1 MAGVQRNNN
10 GGRNMIGMLYT
21 KKLQRLLAVLVFM
34 QFVAGMAAV
43 KSFAGDQN
51 LRPSAAKG
59 DRKNS
64 IKATIVVNDLAK
76 SYPKADRASKDGGV
90 KSSDV
95 FAQYL
100 GDGYVL
106 STVVDD
112 LAYGSFIKKE
122 IDLFKSK
129 SAKLN
134 LAKPENFGTINEGD
148 KFYALY
154 FHDRPLALVRKDAK
168 GGLKVLQAADVD
180 NFDIP
185 LEVITEIKAEGLAA
199 KQLAIDI
206 LIKDYQVLEKRAL
219 VPVDQRM
226 TVEFKELNDYVSSIY
241 EAEKAKNLKSGMIES
256 KAREAARTFAKE
268 AGLAIAGGKG
278 LSLSVQSQRDGVEV
292 PPGFNVTTSGYF
304 NFIRSNKNVEDLIRE
319 KLSVL
324 DTMDDQTRDVVTQEI
339 RDTMNEQAQLPEA
352 TRDEVVAMYHQL
364 NVKRYLAT
372 GNLEMARVAVR
383 SSGTKEDM
391 HIESFLPVSSG
402 SQAGQSDTFLNVMG
416 ETMVL
421 EKLVADFASLFTDR
435 AVSYR
440 DDATFLMWAHKEELN
455 VPELNKKGRVV
466 YDDIVG
472 KLRDYAN
479 ILNKPEYTGLAQ
491 QMEQKTS
498 PNPGTVNLMEALEE
512 MIKHETNADS
522 KLEMETALRILKE
535 KASEVVDPLKIGIDV
550 VIMQMA
556 KSEYSG
562 VLFTV
567 NPATKMAGVA
577 QALYN
582 SWYMN
587 NDEMVY
593 FEMDKDGNKVI
604 TGTKPCVVSFDVA
617 YGYGENV
624 VGGKVTPDKYI
635 MATRNGT
642 DWFVIDRIKGT
653 KLIQMKNY
661 EEVIDMLKDKI
672 SEEHI
677 MSMVPMVR
685 DAVAYA
691 EVGKRINN
699 VLTVKLYGTKYLK
712 ADPNKKD
719 ETDKDKKQRMQAIA
733 EEISGMIKDKKS
745 ESDIIAFIE
754 SKFNVVPSGSQ
765 EKGIREEVLAG
776 VVKEAVKQVNDAEAK
791 TDHGMRQLAKE
802 LGGKN
807 QADDFMYMVKETW
820 ENKSYDNLATRLDIL
835 ERLHLSMT
843 DMHNLSYLF
852 RSRIDNSFTCN
863 CETTEAHQNQFTMS
877 DEDAANIARMGWAIT
892 TFYKDMRDVEFAI
905 ERDFNAP
912 EGKQIKMYGIDEYGN
927 VIGVSDGSNNKVV
940 PVKNEAEKNR
950 IKAIPYRLYNVQA
963 RPYTAEYLKVNVVRA
978 RKEADEKFI
987 EDNEIKPIASGT
999 KGENATEAY
1008 TLKYDNGHDVA
1019 WHAEKIRQLKRAE
1032 FSKEEISMLIEKGF
1046 NPADY
1051 SAEKPLPVALY
1062 LLEADPNHDPIMR
1075 LVNAVITKRGGD
1087 TCHAAIFCREQG
1099 IPAVTGAGEVML
1111 NGKALDDGDALIV
1124 DANNGNI
1131 YEMAKDEGK
1140 RIPVKFVKF
1149 KIKPHAIP
1157 GDDDDAKYA
1166 PGKNPI
1172 KYPKIG
1178 QIIAAT
1184 SAAQL
1189 NSPIMLAVDSDG
1201 NSLTRAEFKGEEI
1214 GLNVFAGYG
1223 FDMLN
1228 DIVAGKIASP
1238 VRITASD
1245 LLRGKV
1251 KVSETFAKDLEKL
1264 ATGNL
1269 LKNTAFMAS
1278 YEKAFGMRFTAADM
1292 MYLLVGVDVL
1302 KDIQAGVVKEK
1313 DIPQTQQ
1320 TAADFVR
1327 GLSGD
1332 AADVVLYAYGLMQ
1345 RRFNY
1350 DYNIIS
1356 DLKNHPWI
1364 LGDIQ
1369 KKLNEKGYKTFA
1381 EYVNKEFTAFYR
1393 MMGFT
1398 IAPTQNAKNRAYDFA
1413 QDKIRGMPGSEVFA
1427 WAGVNPL
1434 VGLRG
1439 TSLEIEGVDLNDQ
1452 LDGNQ
1457 KILGF
1462 LIDSVIDAHET
1473 TGNQAWFYVFVRST
1487 RELDAL
1493 RAIIE
1498 RVAARRGKL
1507 PKQLGIMIEVPSAAL
1522 VIEEMSQRMAK
1533 MEKDF
1538 AKYGVEHCFYS
1549 FGTNDY
1555 SHLAGKG
1562 DREDPRMKLK
1572 IMDPM
1577 AAQIVKAMVDARY
1590 FYDAKKN
1597 NLPLV
1602 DEGADVIT
1610 QLIEAVVK
1618 SANDKD
1624 IVTSLC
1630 GEAITALVGRRDYAA
1645 AGKIMSILDSFGISM
1660 MKVRLVSSMVRY
1672 DVIAATKEITTPQ
1685 KKRSVLIDLA
1695 AAKELKQDVGVVKGE
1710 VIYVSSAEDLLPD
1723 VLRNLEGGDSEDSK
1737 EKDIEKK
1744 REFLEMQSLDS
1755 ARSTVRTYG
1764 KIVVLSRNLIAQD
1777 WGELVGE
1784 LGNSLFNKL
1793 LGEGMLEDI
1802 GGSLYIWTNLASSE
1816 EQVKNSLREKGY
1828 DAESISKIV
1837 KKWQRAVD
1845 NTAEGLEKRGI
1856 DWDDLQYAKAIL
1868 IDADVNL
1875 KGWEIFFDEDKS
1887 VVPMR
1892 VKAVV
1897 PGIGAMRDELEG
1909 KYVTIDYAAK
1919 KVYDGDLDV
1928 KQKPAM
1934 LRSLP
1939 VPAQKP
1945 EVETRSA
1952 VREDA
1957 NTAYEKMVFH
1967 PLILQAYDAQKQT
1980 LNAEKRSELNGVF
1993 DEYVGKLLEEA
2004 EKIGEESDLAKRAWL
2019 AEKLER
2025 KCFVLPEKEVRN
2037 FMLNNVLPYVKDG
2050 KSLKDNLNKHA
2061 VGLVRQAYF
2070 ASLEKDIKALLAG
2083 KSVAEFV
2090 TGVFA
2095 DQMSDALTNNQ
2106 GVMVIHTLTSLNCAN
2121 FNAMRGGF
2129 LVETV
2134 NPNPDYGL
2142 LGAARALADFWQ
2154 INRWELQAFKNVW
2167 EGLSVEQRQNFGL
2180 QITNVRGT
2188 QAGAVMIGWKLVL
2201 ENMGIIPGKDGLQVG
2216 VNIETPSNSL
2226 ALDKYIE
2233 HFKGFGTG
2241 LSFITY
2247 DTMMLGAA
2255 WGGVDIYWNEWRRL
2269 ATEEELTDFGT
2280 KAAWM
2285 AEQKLADANA
2295 ADPSVKRFVVKFD
2308 TDAAKAEAVS
2318 SARDAAKV
2326 VEEAAPAVVVEKARP
2341 MPVPAA
2347 INRVSSKD
2355 RSFYEATT
2363 LNYGNVVKS
2372 VAALEKTQGAFVIGA
2387 NTIFE
2392 NAGSIEA
2399 LKKMKEASSVL
2410 DVAVWAKSEAD
2421 AQTLKYL
2428 GVDKYAT
2435 IYVGLKQAL
2444 TAMESYKIAV
2454 NRVVLIASDLDMDN
2468 IKGEY
2473 QVPDAMDFFHKNPEL
2488 KAVHVSTPRTGEVQK
2503 RVNSMPLV
2511 FAKAASIIFNDKEA
2525 VLKQIKRMSAMY
2537 AEKGMLTD
2545 EDVKRIE
2552 SLTTQISDIPLITV
2566 EDSVAEM
2573 AVTYEETLN
2582 KI

>member
-1 MAGVQRNNN
+1 
-10 GGRNMIGMLYT
+10 MLCL
-21 KKLQRLLAVLVFM
+21 KKLQRLIAVLVFM
-34 QFVAGMAAV
+34 QFVAGTAAV
-43 KSFAGDQN
+43 RSFAFDRN
-51 LRPSAAKG
+51 LRPAPAK
-59 DRKNS
+59 DAHESS
-64 IKATIVVNDLAK
+64 IKTKLVGSDLAK
-76 SYPKADRASKDGGV
+76 SYPGSDRAAKDGGV
-90 KSSDV
+90 SSGDV

-100 GDGYVL
+100 GEGYVL
-106 STVVDD
+106 ATVIDD
-112 LAYGSFIKKE
+112 LAYGAFVKKE
-122 IDLFKSK
+122 IDLAKSK
-129 SAKLN
+129 SAKQHLS
-134 LAKPENFGTINEGD
+134 KSENFGAISAGD

-154 FHDRPLALVRKDAK
+154 FHGRPLALVRKDAK
-168 GGLKVLQAADVD
+168 GELKVLQTADVE

-185 LEVITEIKAEGLAA
+185 LEVITEMKPEGVSE
-199 KQLAIDI
+199 KQFAVDI

-219 VPVDQRM
+219 IPVDQRM
-226 TVEFKELNDYVSSIY
+226 TVEFKELNDYVSGIY
-241 EAEKAKNLKSGMIES
+241 EAEKAKALKAGIPES
-256 KAREAARTFAKE
+256 QAKE
-268 AGLAIAGGKG
+268 QARSIAKETGLAIAGGKG

-292 PPGFNVTTSGYF
+292 PPGFNVTTAGYF
-304 NFIRSNKNVEDLIRE
+304 NFIRSNPNVENLIRT

-339 RDTMNEQAQLPEA
+339 RDAINERAQLPSA

-440 DDATFLMWAHKEELN
+440 DDATFLMWAHKEELS
-455 VPELNKKGRVV
+455 VPELGKKGRVV
-466 YDDIVG
+466 YDDIIG
-472 KLRDYAN
+472 KLRDYAKT
-479 ILNKPEYTGLAQ
+479 LNKPEYARLAH

-498 PNPGTVNLMEALEE
+498 PNPGTVNLMEALED
-512 MIKHETNADS
+512 MIAHETNADS

-567 NPATKMAGVA
+567 NPATKMAGVT
-577 QALYN
+577 QALFN
-582 SWYMN
+582 AWYMN

-593 FEMDKDGNKVI
+593 VEMDKDGNKVI

-635 MATRNGT
+635 MATRNGA

-672 SEEHI
+672 PEKSM
-677 MSMVPMVR
+677 MSLVDMVR
-685 DAVAYA
+685 DAVAYD

-699 VLTVKLYGTKYLK
+699 VLTVKLYGTRYLK

-719 ETDKDKKQRMQAIA
+719 ETEKDKKQRMQGIA
-733 EEISGMIKDKKS
+733 EKIANKIKDKQS
-745 ESDIIAFIE
+745 EADIIAFIE
-754 SKFNVVPSGSQ
+754 TEFNIVPAGSP
-765 EKGIREEVLAG
+765 EKGIHEEVLAG
-776 VVKEAVKQVNDAEAK
+776 LVKEAVSQVNDAKAK
-791 TDHGMRQLAKE
+791 EDKGMRRLSRE
-802 LGGKN
+802 LGGSK
-807 QADDFMYMVKETW
+807 QAGQFMYMVKETW
-820 ENKSYDNLATRLDIL
+820 ENTSFDNLDARYDIL
-835 ERLHLSMT
+835 RKLNLTST
-843 DMHNLSYLF
+843 DMHNLSYLL
-852 RSRIDNSFTCN
+852 RSRIDKSFTCN

-905 ERDFNAP
+905 ERDFDAP
-912 EGKQIKMYGIDEYGN
+912 EDKQIKMYGIDEYGN
-927 VIGVSDGSNNKVV
+927 IIGVKDGKEIV
-940 PVKNEAEKNR
+940 PVRNEAEKKR
-950 IKAIPYRLYNVQA
+950 IKEIPYRLYNVQA
-963 RPYTAEYLKVNVVRA
+963 RPYTAEYAKVNVVRA
-978 RKEADEKFI
+978 RTEADEKFI
-987 EDNEIKPIASGT
+987 EDNGIKPIASGT
-999 KGENATEAY
+999 KGENATVAY
-1008 TLKYDNGHDVA
+1008 TMVFRNDRDVA
-1019 WHAEKIRQLKRAE
+1019 WHADEIRRLKRAE
-1032 FSKEEISMLIEKGF
+1032 FSEDERKKLIADGF

-1051 SAEKPLPVALY
+1051 SAENPLPIALY

-1075 LVNAVITKRGGD
+1075 LVNSVITKRGGD

-1099 IPAVTGAGEVML
+1099 IPAVTGAGEVRL
-1111 NGKALDDGDALIV
+1111 NGKALDNGDAVIV

-1131 YEMAKDEGK
+1131 YEMAKDEAK
-1140 RIPVKFVKF
+1140 RIPIKFVKF

-1189 NSPIMLAVDSDG
+1189 NSPIMLAADSAG

-1228 DIVAGKIASP
+1228 DIAAG
-1238 VRITASD
+1238 
-1245 LLRGKV
+1245 
-1251 KVSETFAKDLEKL
+1251 KVSEPVRVTAGDLLSGKEKMSAAFSKELNDL
-1264 ATGNL
+1264 AVNNL
-1269 LKNTAFMAS
+1269 LKNEGFKAGFSA
-1278 YEKAFGMRFTAADM
+1278 AFGREFSADEM
-1292 MYLLVGVDVL
+1292 VYLLDGFDAL
-1302 KDIQAGVVKEK
+1302 RDIEAGIVKET
-1313 DIPQTQQ
+1313 DIPSARKP
-1320 TAADFVR
+1320 AADFVR
-1327 GLSGD
+1327 ALSGD
-1332 AADVVLYAYGLMQ
+1332 PADVMLYAYGLMQ
-1345 RRFNY
+1345 RRYNY
-1350 DYNIIS
+1350 DYNILS
-1356 DLKNHPWI
+1356 DLRSHPWI
-1364 LGDIQ
+1364 LGEIR

-1381 EYVNKEFTAFYR
+1381 EYIKKEFTTFYH

-1398 IAPTQNAKNRAYDFA
+1398 IAPTQDAKNRAYDFA

-1439 TSLEIEGVDLNDQ
+1439 TSLEIEGVDLDNQ
-1452 LDGNQ
+1452 LEGNQ

-1462 LIDSVIDAHET
+1462 LFDAVIDAHET
-1473 TGNQAWFYVFVRST
+1473 MGNQAWFYVFVRST
-1487 RELDAL
+1487 RELDVL
-1493 RAIIE
+1493 RSIISS
-1498 RVAARRGKL
+1498 VAERRGKL

-1522 VIEEMSQRMAK
+1522 VIDALSEQISQ

-1538 AKYGVEHCFYS
+1538 AKYGVEHVFYS

-1562 DREDPRMKLK
+1562 DREDPRMKLEV
-1572 IMDPM
+1572 MDPL
-1577 AAQIVKAMVDARY
+1577 AAQIVKAMTDAGY
-1590 FYDAKKN
+1590 FYDVKKN
-1597 NLPLV
+1597 TLPLI
-1602 DEGADVIT
+1602 DEGADVIG
-1610 QLIEAVVK
+1610 QLIESVVK
-1618 SANDKD
+1618 SANDRE
-1624 IVTSLC
+1624 ILTSLC
-1630 GEAITALVGRRDYAA
+1630 GEAITALVGRKDYAA

-1672 DVIAATKEITTPQ
+1672 DVIAATKEITTP
-1685 KKRSVLIDLA
+1685 KNKRSVILDLA
-1695 AAKELKQDVGVVKGE
+1695 DAEKLKQDVGVVKGE
-1710 VIYVSSAEDLLPD
+1710 IIYVDSAEDLLPD
-1723 VLRNLEGGDSEDSK
+1723 VLKKPGLL
-1737 EKDIEKK
+1737 DIEKE
-1744 REFLEMQSLDS
+1744 REFLEMQSLES
-1755 ARSTVRTYG
+1755 ARSTVRTFG
-1764 KIVVLSRNLIAQD
+1764 KIVVLSKNLVAQD
-1777 WGELVGE
+1777 RDELNGE
-1784 LGNSLFNKL
+1784 LGASLFNKL
-1793 LGEGMLEDI
+1793 LDEGILKDI
-1802 GGSLYIWTNLASSE
+1802 GGNLYIWANLALSE
-1816 EQVKNSLREKGY
+1816 ETLKNELREKGY
-1828 DAESISKIV
+1828 NAEEIEKIV
-1837 KKWQRAVD
+1837 KQRQRAVD
-1845 NTAEGLEKRGI
+1845 NTAEGMEKRGI
-1856 DWDDLQYAKAIL
+1856 DWGDLEYAKAIL
-1868 IDADVNL
+1868 VDADVDL
-1875 KGWEIFFDEDKS
+1875 EGWEIFSDEDKS
-1887 VVPMR
+1887 IVPMR
-1892 VKAVV
+1892 VKAYV
-1897 PGIGAMRDELEG
+1897 PGIGAMRKELEG

-1919 KVYDGDLDV
+1919 KIYDGDLSV
-1928 KQKPAM
+1928 KQKPAV

-1945 EVETRSA
+1945 DVETRSA

-1957 NTAYEKMVFH
+1957 NNVYGKMVFH
-1967 PLILQAYDAQKQT
+1967 PLVLLAKDKLDDLAPVYK
-1980 LNAEKRSELNGVF
+1980 
-1993 DEYVGKLLEEA
+1993 EYIGKLIEEA
-2004 EKIGEESDLAKRAWL
+2004 EKVLQESDPEKRAWL
-2019 AEKLER
+2019 LSTFEKKIEN
-2025 KCFVLPEKEVRN
+2025 LPDQNIREDIKKRI
-2037 FMLNNVLPYVKDG
+2037 LPDLKAGKAFTLHNRDIESMADG
-2050 KSLKDNLNKHA
+2050 YFTRLK
-2061 VGLVRQAYF
+2061 
-2070 ASLEKDIKALLAG
+2070 KDIDALLAG
-2083 KSVAEFV
+2083 RPVKDFIKAA
-2090 TGVFA
+2090 FA
-2095 DQMSDALTNNQ
+2095 DAMVESLTRNPDA
-2106 GVMVIHTLTSLNCAN
+2106 MVIHTTTSLNCAE
-2121 FNAMRGGF
+2121 FNKLRGGL
-2129 LVETV
+2129 LVELV
-2134 NPNPDYGL
+2134 NPNPDYGI
-2142 LGAARALADFWQ
+2142 LGAARALGDFWP
-2154 INRWELQAFKNVW
+2154 INRLELEAFKEVR
-2167 EGLSVEQRQNFGL
+2167 ESLPVEQRRNFGL

-2188 QAGAVMIGWKLVL
+2188 QAGAVMLGWRLVL
-2201 ENMGIIPGKDGLQVG
+2201 EDIGIIPGKDGLQLG

-2269 ATEEELTDFGT
+2269 ATDAELVDFGT
-2280 KAAWM
+2280 RAAWM

-2295 ADPSVKRFVVKFD
+2295 ADPSVKRFVARFAND
-2308 TDAAKAEAVS
+2308 TAGADGLALADAS
-2318 SARDAAKV
+2318 AKV
-2326 VEEAAPAVVVEKARP
+2326 VEEAAPVVSVEKART

-2347 INRVSSKD
+2347 INRVVSKD
-2355 RSFYEATT
+2355 RSFYDATT
-2363 LNYGNVVKS
+2363 LNYGNVIRS
-2372 VAALEKTQGAFVIGA
+2372 IANLEKTEGAFVIGA
-2387 NTIFE
+2387 NTVFE

-2399 LKKMKEASSVL
+2399 LKKMKDASSVL
-2410 DVAVWAKSEAD
+2410 NVAVWAKNEAD
-2421 AQTLKYL
+2421 VRTLKYL

-2444 TAMESYKIAV
+2444 TAMESYKIAAS
-2454 NRVVLIASDLDMDN
+2454 RVVLIASDLDMGN
-2468 IKGEY
+2468 IKDEY
-2473 QVPDAMDFFHKNPEL
+2473 LVQDVMDFFHKNPEL

-2537 AEKGMLTD
+2537 AEKGMLSD

-2566 EDSVAEM
+2566 EDSIAEM